1 MPFFLFEHIGDTGP
15 FLLIAGRFPL
25 SLAGLVLPAVL
36 ALAAWAASGFH
47 RPRHAGTLVLATFAL
62 NVPLLLQQQ
71 AAGFPGGGAHL
82 LPLVPLAL
90 GADFLIAALVHR
102 PPVWLRSPRD
112 GLALVALAFLAL
124 VLPDFGAGLLLQL
137 TSHPGTPA
145 WWGLWCVG
153 GAGWAD
159 GLLCVLPLTAVVWI
173 VLSMVLRFLNACK
186 QPARPAKNLAFCP

>member
-1 MPFFLFEHIGDTGP
+1 MPFFLFEHIGGTGP

-36 ALAAWAASGFH
+36 ALAAWAASGFR
-47 RPRHAGTLVLATFAL
+47 RPLYAGFLVLATIAL

-90 GADFLIAALVHR
+90 GADFLIAALSSR